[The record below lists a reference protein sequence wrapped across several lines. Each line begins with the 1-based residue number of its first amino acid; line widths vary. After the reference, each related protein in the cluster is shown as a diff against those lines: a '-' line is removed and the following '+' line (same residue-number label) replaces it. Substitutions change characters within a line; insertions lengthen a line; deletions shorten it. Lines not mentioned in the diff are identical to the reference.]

1 MKKICPLC
9 ETENDEDARFCKECN
24 EPLYNIKA
32 EEKEFIEKERLNE
45 EREDEWIPDNTRKVN
60 SKNESSELSKAEEEI
75 LATEIMKEGK
85 LPIIDLQ
92 SEGLGQVILKKGEVV
107 HCGDGAILKEVKT
120 VNLGYKGG
128 SQGISIPIFKGIRY
142 RVGSSRGHVVKE
154 DKLVESSRGVLLVT
168 SLRLFLFPIQ
178 GCKPISIPLNKIIS
192 YHCSNNEIEAY
203 KEGREKGYFF
213 SLLNSSSMENFKYCL
228 AHLLSR

>member
-45 EREDEWIPDNTRKVN
+45 EREDEWIQDNTRKVN
-60 SKNESSELSKAEEEI
+60 SKNESSELLKAEEEI

-128 SQGISIPIFKGIRY
+128 SQGIS
-142 RVGSSRGHVVKE
+142 
-154 DKLVESSRGVLLVT
+154 
-168 SLRLFLFPIQ
+168 
-178 GCKPISIPLNKIIS
+178 
-192 YHCSNNEIEAY
+192 
-203 KEGREKGYFF
+203 
-213 SLLNSSSMENFKYCL
+213 
-228 AHLLSR
+228 